1 MNAGAHV
8 VTWDETIFFCFI
20 MLLLAGVFVLWLRLR
35 LMDFTDRRAE
45 ERLDRLEKE
54 RWEHRRP
61 EDFEQVLRRL
71 AESEARAW
79 DAIREA
85 AKSNREAK

>member
-1 MNAGAHV
+1 MSAGTHV
-8 VTWDETIFFCFI
+8 VTWDETIFFCVI

-35 LMDFTDRRAE
+35 LMDHTDRRAE

-54 RWEHRRP
+54 QWEHRRT

-85 AKSNREAK
+85 AKAKGDAK